1 MSMEFN
7 DELEKA
13 LANIQKEKRAA
24 LQIIIDAY
32 KSEVFEFKW
41 VRFMER
47 KVAAVQRAVDIFSTW
62 SSKIE
67 YLRFQKLMRMVA
79 RLQLNWR
86 MT

>member
-7 DELEKA
+7 DELEKE

-41 VRFMER
+41 VKFMQR
-47 KVAAVQRAVDIFSTW
+47 KVTAVQRATDIFSTW

-67 YLRFQKLMRMVA
+67 YLRFQKLLRMVA

>member
-7 DELEKA
+7 DELEKE
-13 LANIQKEKRAA
+13 LENIQKEKRGA
-24 LQIIIDAY
+24 LQKIINAY

-41 VRFMER
+41 VKFMQR
-47 KVAAVQRAVDIFSTW
+47 KVAAVQRATEIFSTW

-67 YLRFQKLMRMVA
+67 YLRFQKLMRMVG

-86 MT
+86 LT